1 MPYRFETPEPAY
13 YDSLKTFP
21 MSMLQLV
28 NKNSD
33 QDISAVNYLRYAY
46 FVGVKGYRDT
56 RQDTKAD
63 ALLKYLLQQVPEAKY
78 PLSTGY
84 TEIIEYL
91 KGEK

>member
-1 MPYRFETPEPAY
+1 
-13 YDSLKTFP
+13 
-21 MSMLQLV
+21 
-28 NKNSD
+28 
-33 QDISAVNYLRYAY
+33 
-46 FVGVKGYRDT
+46 VKGYRDT